1 MNLFRIRF
9 PPFFNQKDS
18 IVWEEVTKCRPYQ
31 NCKKMEHS
39 VIQNVNKKLVAYYK
53 SCNRH
58 NFTLF
63 PCRGD
68 KNLFRIQTEL
78 NFCCFSNPSDPFS
91 NPKHL
96 CSFNTFLLDNFL
108 KPSLV
113 VSKPLITKLVDIWN
127 SPIRQAFPNYP
138 TRSKCRDSRV

>member
-1 MNLFRIRF
+1 
-9 PPFFNQKDS
+9 
-18 IVWEEVTKCRPYQ
+18 
-31 NCKKMEHS
+31 MEHS

-138 TRSKCRDSRV
+138 TRSKCRDSRVQHCLAFTVKKMTKWGYKRKHYIEAQRKIIKKS